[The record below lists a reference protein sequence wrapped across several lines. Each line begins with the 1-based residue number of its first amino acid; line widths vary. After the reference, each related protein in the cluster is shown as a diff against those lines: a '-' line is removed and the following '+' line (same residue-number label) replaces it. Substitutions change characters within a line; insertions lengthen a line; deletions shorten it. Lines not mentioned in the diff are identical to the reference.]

1 MRQRVID
8 EAIVKEM
15 ASDLGFDARMDAHAE
30 IPSMDIPAAWT
41 PDGVQAE
48 DVIPV
53 EILEG
58 AQENPFVPEIPAEQ
72 APEQTEAQITSDD
85 LDIKLEEFFEDT
97 FKES

>member
-1 MRQRVID
+1 MHGIGEEQ
-8 EAIVKEM
+8 
-15 ASDLGFDARMDAHAE
+15 
-30 IPSMDIPAAWT
+30 P
-41 PDGVQAE
+41 
-48 DVIPV
+48 PV

-58 AQENPFVPEIPAEQ
+58 AQQENPFVPEIPAEQ

>member
-1 MRQRVID
+1 
-8 EAIVKEM
+8 
-15 ASDLGFDARMDAHAE
+15 MDAHAK

-48 DVIPV
+48 DIIPV

-58 AQENPFVPEIPAEQ
+58 AQQVNPTVPELPPDPP
-72 APEQTEAQITSDD
+72 PEKVEAQITSDD